1 MLVILSELMDS
12 DDEKPNRWETILWIK
27 GRSVSGYFNSIIR
40 EVMIE
45 DRIRLKEMFWM
56 SVEDFEFVL
65 KHIDKN
71 RSLENMCKYSTDVT
85 DEVCWMKTPFKPI

>member
-1 MLVILSELMDS
+1 
-12 DDEKPNRWETILWIK
+12 
-27 GRSVSGYFNSIIR
+27 
-40 EVMIE
+40 MIE
-45 DRIRLKEMFWM
+45 DRMRLKEMFWM

-85 DEVCWMKTPFKPI
+85 DEVC